1 MFCCLFNIFIQRSKE
16 FYEENAIQ
24 RNYFYFMDN
33 RGQLFLEETKR
44 RNVSIFLGSSRSIIL
59 LIFYL
64 NVFL

>member
-44 RNVSIFLGSSRSIIL
+44 RNVSIFWDHLGL
-59 LIFYL
+59 LFCY
-64 NVFL
+64 VFI